1 MKKEKKEKKLK
12 LVSSHS
18 PDYMKLKRMIDEL
31 NPSEDKEENLL
42 VQQKLTLL
50 YSVLKGRKYTKLQN

>member
-1 MKKEKKEKKLK
+1 MTKLK

-31 NPSEDKEENLL
+31 NPSENKEENLL

-50 YSVLKGRKYTKLQN
+50 YSVLKGRKYTELKEIV

>member
-1 MKKEKKEKKLK
+1 MYFKKI
-12 LVSSHS
+12 
-18 PDYMKLKRMIDEL
+18 IDEL

-50 YSVLKGRKYTKLQN
+50 YSVLKGRKYTKLKEIV